1 MPFFDTPE
9 TNALKSKVEKL
20 LSEILDFTDE
30 NKNLKIN
37 VIKDYA
43 DNGNVKLLE
52 PLLKNPQT
60 KKAFF
65 TPILD
70 SFVFNTAKFKEF
82 LEYSSACNSYSKYL
96 GQKIGLYMGDS
107 SLLDRNEVVL
117 NFPFK
122 DCVLEGGQRKEDGLD
137 TYYEYN
143 DKKGEY
149 EEKQSK
155 RREVFYNE
163 VLAQDEIDSLFSPK
177 AFCNTKRYEKSSHS
191 ELVSESTCTKLN
203 RDTELNKKRGLA
215 EDTITDNLIIKG
227 NNLLALHSLK
237 KEFAGKVKL
246 IYIDVPYN
254 TGSDSFSYNDNF
266 NHSSWLTFMKNRL
279 EIARD
284 LLRDDGCIFVQCDDN
299 EQAYLKVLMD
309 EIFVRENKLS
319 TITVKVKAPAGV
331 GQESFLFDVNE
342 YILVFAKNIN
352 LVDVNIIKEQSDL
365 QNNTYTQYKKIIH
378 NIADGKYVKKLH
390 SEKVGDIELLEHNL
404 FEVKNIDKENLNE
417 SFYSNNIDKIFRT
430 TNPQGGLLNKLLPH
444 IPKKGLFSITYK
456 PTKGKKKEDKITYYF
471 LDGSLIL
478 WLSDSAILENGK
490 IKKLNKMTNSWTDN
504 FFQGISNEGGVTLL
518 GGKKPE
524 FLIKRIL
531 DLSTSDSDI
540 ILDYHLGSGTTAAV
554 AHKMNRQ
561 YIGIE
566 QLDYGENDSVVRL
579 QNVIN
584 GDQTG
589 ISKSVNWQGGGSFVY
604 LELAKK
610 NETALEQISAC
621 KSLEELTELF
631 DELCSK
637 YFLHYNVRVKEFR
650 KEIESERFKQL
661 NLKQQKE
668 MFSRMLD
675 LNQLYVNTDDR
686 HDKNT
691 GLTEDDIAITEDFYQ
706 LAKDGE

>member
-1 MPFFDTPE
+1 MPFIDTPE

-20 LSEILDFTDE
+20 LSEIPDFTDE

-37 VIKDYA
+37 VIKDCA
-43 DNGNVKLLE
+43 DNGNIKLLE
-52 PLLKNPQT
+52 PLLKNAQT

-65 TPILD
+65 LPVLD

-96 GQKIGLYMGDS
+96 GEKIGLYMGDS

-137 TYYEYN
+137 TYYEYD
-143 DKKGEY
+143 DKKSEY
-149 EEKQSK
+149 TEKQSK

-177 AFCNTKRYEKSSHS
+177 AFCNTKRYEKGKS
-191 ELVSESTCTKLN
+191 EKCTKLN
-203 RDTELNKKRGLA
+203 RDAELNKKRGLA

-246 IYIDVPYN
+246 IYIDPPFN
-254 TGSDSFSYNDNF
+254 TGKDDFKYNDNF
-266 NHSSWLTFMKNRL
+266 NHSTWLTFMRNRL
-279 EIARD
+279 EIAKD
-284 LLRDDGCIFVQCDDN
+284 LLSEKGSIFLHLDFH
-299 EQAYLKVLMD
+299 ESHYMKILMD
-309 EIFVRENKLS
+309 EVFGRENFRNNIVWCYTGPSGSTNFLPRKHDDILYYSKTENNEYHIQYIKHKSGVHNSGQVFGNTDTDENFKAEAEAQGKKLEDFWLDIYS
-319 TITVKVKAPAGV
+319 TDRYRSEMLNFV
-331 GQESFLFDVNE
+331 GQ
-342 YILVFAKNIN
+342 
-352 LVDVNIIKEQSDL
+352 
-365 QNNTYTQYKKIIH
+365 
-378 NIADGKYVKKLH
+378 
-390 SEKVGDIELLEHNL
+390 
-404 FEVKNIDKENLNE
+404 
-417 SFYSNNIDKIFRT
+417 
-430 TNPQGGLLNKLLPH
+430 
-444 IPKKGLFSITYK
+444 
-456 PTKGKKKEDKITYYF
+456 
-471 LDGSLIL
+471 
-478 WLSDSAILENGK
+478 
-490 IKKLNKMTNSWTDN
+490 
-504 FFQGISNEGGVTLL
+504 
-518 GGKKPE
+518 KPE
-524 FLIKRIL
+524 ALIERIL
-531 DLSTSDSDI
+531 SIGTSESDI
-540 ILDYHLGSGTTAAV
+540 VLDYHLGSGTTAAV

-584 GDQTG
+584 GDQSG

-610 NETALEQISAC
+610 NETALEQISDC

-675 LNQLYVNTDDR
+675 LNQLYVNTNDR

-706 LAKDGE
+706 LK

>member
-1 MPFFDTPE
+1 MPFIETPE

-43 DNGNVKLLE
+43 DNGNIKLLE
-52 PLLKNPQT
+52 PLLKNAQT

-65 TPILD
+65 LPILD

-96 GQKIGLYMGDS
+96 GKKIGLYMGDS

-137 TYYEYN
+137 TYYEYD
-143 DKKGEY
+143 DKKSEY
-149 EEKQSK
+149 TEKQSK

-177 AFCNTKRYEKSSHS
+177 AFCNTKRYEKGKS
-191 ELVSESTCTKLN
+191 EKCTKLN
-203 RDTELNKKRGLA
+203 RDAELNKKRGLS

-246 IYIDVPYN
+246 IYIDPPYN
-254 TGSDSFSYNDNF
+254 TGSDTFSYNDSF
-266 NHSSWLTFMKNRL
+266 NRSSWLTFMKNRL
-279 EIARD
+279 EVAR
-284 LLRDDGCIFVQCDDN
+284 
-299 EQAYLKVLMD
+299 
-309 EIFVRENKLS
+309 
-319 TITVKVKAPAGV
+319 
-331 GQESFLFDVNE
+331 
-342 YILVFAKNIN
+342 
-352 LVDVNIIKEQSDL
+352 
-365 QNNTYTQYKKIIH
+365 
-378 NIADGKYVKKLH
+378 
-390 SEKVGDIELLEHNL
+390 ELL
-404 FEVKNIDKENLNE
+404 
-417 SFYSNNIDKIFRT
+417 S
-430 TNPQGGLLNKLLPH
+430 P
-444 IPKKGLFSITYK
+444 
-456 PTKGKKKEDKITYYF
+456 
-471 LDGSLIL
+471 DG
-478 WLSDSAILENGK
+478 AIYV
-490 IKKLNKMTNSWTDN
+490 
-504 FFQGISNEGGVTLL
+504 Q
-518 GGKKPE
+518 
-524 FLIKRIL
+524 
-531 DLSTSDSDI
+531 
-540 ILDYHLGSGTTAAV
+540 LDYHQVHYAKILLDNIFGENNFQREIIWRIGWLSGYKTIDNNWIRNHDTILFYSKNTDSLSFNKYYIQKSDFKSIADSKAEQYPIEDVWNGNEYDDLNSIAIVSFSGETVSKMLNKNDEVKGQKSEKLIERIIRAHTSEKDIVLDFFGGTGTTAAV
-554 AHKMNRQ
+554 ALKMNRQ
-561 YIGIE
+561 FIICE
-566 QLDYGENDSVVRL
+566 QIDKHVDISLRRL
-579 QNVIN
+579 QKVEE
-584 GDQTG
+584 GEQSG
-589 ISKSVNWQGGGSFVY
+589 ISKRNNWQGGGSFVY

-621 KSLEELTELF
+621 KSLEELTALF

>member
-1 MPFFDTPE
+1 MPFIDTPE

-20 LSEILDFTDE
+20 LSEIPDFTDE

-43 DNGNVKLLE
+43 DNGNAKLLE

-143 DKKGEY
+143 EKKGEY

-177 AFCNTKRYEKSSHS
+177 AFCNAKRYEKSSHS

-203 RDTELNKKRGLA
+203 RDAELNKKRGLS

-246 IYIDVPYN
+246 IYIDPPFN
-254 TGSDSFSYNDNF
+254 TGKDDFKYNDNF
-266 NHSSWLTFMKNRL
+266 NHSTWLTFMRNRL
-279 EIARD
+279 EIAKD
-284 LLRDDGCIFVQCDDN
+284 LLSEKGSIFLHLDFH
-299 EQAYLKVLMD
+299 ESHYMKILMD
-309 EIFVRENKLS
+309 EVFGRENFRNNIVWCYTGPSGSTNFLPRKHDDILYYSKTENNEYHIQYIKHKSGVHNSGQVFGNTDTDENFKAEAEAQGKKLEDFWLDIYS
-319 TITVKVKAPAGV
+319 TDRYRSEMLNFV
-331 GQESFLFDVNE
+331 GQ
-342 YILVFAKNIN
+342 
-352 LVDVNIIKEQSDL
+352 
-365 QNNTYTQYKKIIH
+365 
-378 NIADGKYVKKLH
+378 
-390 SEKVGDIELLEHNL
+390 
-404 FEVKNIDKENLNE
+404 
-417 SFYSNNIDKIFRT
+417 
-430 TNPQGGLLNKLLPH
+430 
-444 IPKKGLFSITYK
+444 
-456 PTKGKKKEDKITYYF
+456 
-471 LDGSLIL
+471 
-478 WLSDSAILENGK
+478 
-490 IKKLNKMTNSWTDN
+490 
-504 FFQGISNEGGVTLL
+504 
-518 GGKKPE
+518 KPE
-524 FLIKRIL
+524 ALIERIL
-531 DLSTSDSDI
+531 SIGTSESDI
-540 ILDYHLGSGTTAAV
+540 VLDYHLGSGTTAAV

-604 LELAKK
+604 LELAKN
-610 NETALEQISAC
+610 NEKALEQISAC

>member
-1 MPFFDTPE
+1 MPFIDTPE

-20 LSEILDFTDE
+20 LSEIPDFTDE

-37 VIKDYA
+37 VIKDCA
-43 DNGNVKLLE
+43 DNGNIKLLE
-52 PLLKNPQT
+52 PLLKNAQT

-65 TPILD
+65 LPVLD

-96 GQKIGLYMGDS
+96 GKKIGLYMGDS

-143 DKKGEY
+143 DKNGEY
-149 EEKQSK
+149 EKKQSK

-177 AFCNTKRYEKSSHS
+177 AFCNTKRYEKGKS
-191 ELVSESTCTKLN
+191 EKCTKLN
-203 RDTELNKKRGLA
+203 RDAELNKKRGLA

-246 IYIDVPYN
+246 IYIDPPFN
-254 TGSDSFSYNDNF
+254 TGKDDFKYNDNF
-266 NHSSWLTFMKNRL
+266 NHSTWLTFMRNRL
-279 EIARD
+279 EIAKD
-284 LLRDDGCIFVQCDDN
+284 LLSEKGSIFLHLDFH
-299 EQAYLKVLMD
+299 ESHYMKILMD
-309 EIFVRENKLS
+309 EVFGRENFRNNIVWCYTGPSGSTNFLPRKHDDILYYSKTENNEYHIQYIKHKSGVHNSGQVFGNTDTDENFKAEAEAQGKKLEDFWLDIYS
-319 TITVKVKAPAGV
+319 TDRYRSEMLNFV
-331 GQESFLFDVNE
+331 GQ
-342 YILVFAKNIN
+342 
-352 LVDVNIIKEQSDL
+352 
-365 QNNTYTQYKKIIH
+365 
-378 NIADGKYVKKLH
+378 
-390 SEKVGDIELLEHNL
+390 
-404 FEVKNIDKENLNE
+404 
-417 SFYSNNIDKIFRT
+417 
-430 TNPQGGLLNKLLPH
+430 
-444 IPKKGLFSITYK
+444 
-456 PTKGKKKEDKITYYF
+456 
-471 LDGSLIL
+471 
-478 WLSDSAILENGK
+478 
-490 IKKLNKMTNSWTDN
+490 
-504 FFQGISNEGGVTLL
+504 
-518 GGKKPE
+518 KPE
-524 FLIKRIL
+524 ALIERIL
-531 DLSTSDSDI
+531 SIGTSESDI
-540 ILDYHLGSGTTAAV
+540 VLDYHLGSGTTAAV

-610 NETALEQISAC
+610 NEKALEQISAC

-650 KEIESERFKQL
+650 KEIESERFRL
-661 NLKQQKE
+661 LSLKQQKE

-686 HDKNT
+686 HDINT
-691 GLTEDDIAITEDFYQ
+691 GLTEIDIAITEDFYQ
-706 LAKDGE
+706 LKKDGE

>member
-1 MPFFDTPE
+1 
-9 TNALKSKVEKL
+9 
-20 LSEILDFTDE
+20 
-30 NKNLKIN
+30 
-37 VIKDYA
+37 
-43 DNGNVKLLE
+43 
-52 PLLKNPQT
+52 
-60 KKAFF
+60 
-65 TPILD
+65 
-70 SFVFNTAKFKEF
+70 
-82 LEYSSACNSYSKYL
+82 
-96 GQKIGLYMGDS
+96 MGDS

-122 DCVLEGGQRKEDGLD
+122 DCVLDGGQRKEDGLD

-143 DKKGEY
+143 EKKDEY
-149 EEKQSK
+149 EIKQRK
-155 RREVFYNE
+155 RREVFYNA
-163 VLAQDEIDSLFSPK
+163 VLAQDEIDCLFSPK
-177 AFCNTKRYEKSSHS
+177 AFCNTKRYEKGKSAN
-191 ELVSESTCTKLN
+191 CTKLN
-203 RDTELNKKRGLA
+203 RDAELNKKRGLA

-279 EIARD
+279 EIAHE
-284 LLRDDGCIFVQCDDN
+284 LLREDGTIFVQCDDN
-299 EQAYLKVLMD
+299 EMAYLQVLMNELFDFIQIVEIKMNEGAANEFQNPFMPKNCEYGLYYAKNYYARKYKPIWIEREYDTAYNQFVINMD
-309 EIFVRENKLS
+309 EEKDFKKW
-319 TITVKVKAPAGV
+319 KVKTLK
-331 GQESFLFDVNE
+331 E
-342 YILVFAKNIN
+342 
-352 LVDVNIIKEQSDL
+352 IIRD
-365 QNNTYTQYKKIIH
+365 KKIPKEAVTKFVIE
-378 NIADGKYVKKLH
+378 NADKIFQGIGPKGPGIDLKEAMERSRK
-390 SEKVGDIELLEHNL
+390 SDGWDIYIRE
-404 FEVKNIDKENLNE
+404 DKENIYTYRGRMVR
-417 SFYSNNIDKIFRT
+417 FYSKNI
-430 TNPQGGLLNKLLPH
+430 GLDRKGNKVIL
-444 IPKKGLFSITYK
+444 
-456 PTKGKKKEDKITYYF
+456 KE
-471 LDGSLIL
+471 LGSL
-478 WLSDSAILENGK
+478 WAD
-490 IKKLNKMTNSWTDN
+490 IKTT
-504 FFQGISNEGGVTLL
+504 GIAPEGGVKLKN
-518 GGKKPE
+518 GKKPE
-524 FLIKRIL
+524 ALLNRVIEMA
-531 DLSTSDSDI
+531 TEESDI
-540 ILDYHLGSGTTAAV
+540 VLDYHLGSGTTAAV

-610 NETALEQISAC
+610 NETALEQISDC

-650 KEIESERFKQL
+650 KEIENERFKQL

-706 LAKDGE
+706 LK

>member
-1 MPFFDTPE
+1 MPFIDTPE

-20 LSEILDFTDE
+20 LSEIPDFTDE

-43 DNGNVKLLE
+43 DNGNAKLLE
-52 PLLKNPQT
+52 PLLKNAQT

-65 TPILD
+65 SPVLD

-137 TYYEYN
+137 TYYEYD

-149 EEKQSK
+149 EKKQSK

-177 AFCNTKRYEKSSHS
+177 AFCNTKRYEKGKS
-191 ELVSESTCTKLN
+191 EKCTKLN
-203 RDTELNKKRGLA
+203 RDAELNKKRGLS

-246 IYIDVPYN
+246 IYIDPPYN
-254 TGSDSFSYNDNF
+254 TGSDSFAYNDNF

-279 EIARD
+279 EIAKE
-284 LLRDDGCIFVQCDDN
+284 LLSQDGAIFVQADDN
-299 EQAYLKVLMD
+299 EYAYLKVLMD
-309 EIFVRENKLS
+309 EVFGIENFVSSIAYQGLD
-319 TITVKVKAPAGV
+319 TVKNDAKYF
-331 GQESFLFDVNE
+331 SVNHE
-342 YILVFAKNIN
+342 FILCYASV
-352 LVDVNIIKEQSDL
+352 KEQFKIKGVKRTEE
-365 QNNTYTQYKKIIH
+365 QNKVYKNPDNDPRGRYLLTPLHAKSGTESGIYEFKFSNGIVWTPPKGTYPRFSKETLASLE
-378 NIADGKYVKKLH
+378 ADNRIYFGKNNDSIPQRKTFLSEVSPFVKLTTFWSYEFAGSTRQSK
-390 SEKVGDIELLEHNL
+390 G
-404 FEVKNIDKENLNE
+404 EVKNLDLNFATPKSEKLIRIIIDAITNE
-417 SFYSNNIDKIFRT
+417 S
-430 TNPQGGLLNKLLPH
+430 
-444 IPKKGLFSITYK
+444 
-456 PTKGKKKEDKITYYF
+456 
-471 LDGSLIL
+471 
-478 WLSDSAILENGK
+478 
-490 IKKLNKMTNSWTDN
+490 
-504 FFQGISNEGGVTLL
+504 
-518 GGKKPE
+518 
-524 FLIKRIL
+524 
-531 DLSTSDSDI
+531 DLV
-540 ILDYHLGSGTTAAV
+540 LDYHLGSGTTAAV

-566 QLDYGENDSVVRL
+566 QMDYIESVTVERLKKVIDGE
-579 QNVIN
+579 Q
-584 GDQTG
+584 GG

-706 LAKDGE
+706 LK

>member
-1 MPFFDTPE
+1 MPFIDTPE

-20 LSEILDFTDE
+20 LSEIPDFTDE

-37 VIKDYA
+37 VIKDCA
-43 DNGNVKLLE
+43 DNGNIKLLE
-52 PLLKNPQT
+52 PLLKNAQT

-65 TPILD
+65 LPVLD

-96 GQKIGLYMGDS
+96 GKKIGLYMGDS

-137 TYYEYN
+137 TYYEYD
-143 DKKGEY
+143 DKKSEY
-149 EEKQSK
+149 TEKQSK

-177 AFCNTKRYEKSSHS
+177 AFCNAKRYEKGKS
-191 ELVSESTCTKLN
+191 EKCTKLN
-203 RDTELNKKRGLA
+203 RDAELNKKRGLS

-246 IYIDVPYN
+246 IYIDPPFN
-254 TGSDSFSYNDNF
+254 TGKDDFKYNDNF
-266 NHSSWLTFMKNRL
+266 NHSTWLTFMRNRL
-279 EIARD
+279 EIAKD
-284 LLRDDGCIFVQCDDN
+284 LLSEKGSIFLHLDFH
-299 EQAYLKVLMD
+299 ESHYMKILMD
-309 EIFVRENKLS
+309 EVFGRENFRNNIVWCYTGPSGSTNFLPRKHDDILYYSKTENNEYHIQYIKHKSGVHNSGQVFGNTDTDENFKAEAEAQGKKLEDFWLDIYS
-319 TITVKVKAPAGV
+319 TDRYRSEMLNFV
-331 GQESFLFDVNE
+331 GQ
-342 YILVFAKNIN
+342 
-352 LVDVNIIKEQSDL
+352 
-365 QNNTYTQYKKIIH
+365 
-378 NIADGKYVKKLH
+378 
-390 SEKVGDIELLEHNL
+390 
-404 FEVKNIDKENLNE
+404 
-417 SFYSNNIDKIFRT
+417 
-430 TNPQGGLLNKLLPH
+430 
-444 IPKKGLFSITYK
+444 
-456 PTKGKKKEDKITYYF
+456 
-471 LDGSLIL
+471 
-478 WLSDSAILENGK
+478 
-490 IKKLNKMTNSWTDN
+490 
-504 FFQGISNEGGVTLL
+504 
-518 GGKKPE
+518 KPE
-524 FLIKRIL
+524 ALIERIL
-531 DLSTSDSDI
+531 SIGTSESDI
-540 ILDYHLGSGTTAAV
+540 VLDYHLGSGTTAAV

-621 KSLEELTELF
+621 KSLKELTELF

-706 LAKDGE
+706 LHQLK

>member
-1 MPFFDTPE
+1 MPFIDTPE

-20 LSEILDFTDE
+20 LSEIPDFTDE

-43 DNGNVKLLE
+43 DNGNTKLLE
-52 PLLKNPQT
+52 PLLKNAQT

-65 TPILD
+65 SPVLD

-137 TYYEYN
+137 TYYEYD

-149 EEKQSK
+149 EEKQGK

-177 AFCNTKRYEKSSHS
+177 AFCNAKRYEKSSHS

-203 RDTELNKKRGLA
+203 RDAELNKKRGLS

-246 IYIDVPYN
+246 IYIDPPFN
-254 TGSDSFSYNDNF
+254 TGKDDFKYNDNF
-266 NHSSWLTFMKNRL
+266 NHSTWLTFMRNRL
-279 EIARD
+279 EIAKD
-284 LLRDDGCIFVQCDDN
+284 LLSEKGSIFLHLDFH
-299 EQAYLKVLMD
+299 ESHYMKILMD
-309 EIFVRENKLS
+309 EVFGRENFRNNIVWCYTGPSGSTNFLPRKHDDILYYSKTENNEYHIQYIKHKSGVHNSGQVFGNTDTDENFKAEAEAQGKKLEDFWLDIYS
-319 TITVKVKAPAGV
+319 TDRYRSEMLNFV
-331 GQESFLFDVNE
+331 GQ
-342 YILVFAKNIN
+342 
-352 LVDVNIIKEQSDL
+352 
-365 QNNTYTQYKKIIH
+365 
-378 NIADGKYVKKLH
+378 
-390 SEKVGDIELLEHNL
+390 
-404 FEVKNIDKENLNE
+404 
-417 SFYSNNIDKIFRT
+417 
-430 TNPQGGLLNKLLPH
+430 
-444 IPKKGLFSITYK
+444 
-456 PTKGKKKEDKITYYF
+456 
-471 LDGSLIL
+471 
-478 WLSDSAILENGK
+478 
-490 IKKLNKMTNSWTDN
+490 
-504 FFQGISNEGGVTLL
+504 
-518 GGKKPE
+518 KPE
-524 FLIKRIL
+524 ALIERIL
-531 DLSTSDSDI
+531 SIGTSESDI
-540 ILDYHLGSGTTAAV
+540 VLDYHLGSGTTAAV

-631 DELCSK
+631 NELCSK

-650 KEIESERFKQL
+650 KEIESERFRQL

>member
-20 LSEILDFTDE
+20 LSEIPDFTDE

-65 TPILD
+65 TPVLD

-137 TYYEYN
+137 TYYEYD

-149 EEKQSK
+149 EKKQSK

-177 AFCNTKRYEKSSHS
+177 AFCNAKRYEKGKA
-191 ELVSESTCTKLN
+191 EKCIKVN
-203 RDTELNKKRGLA
+203 RDAELNTKRGLP

-246 IYIDVPYN
+246 IYIDPPYN
-254 TGSDSFSYNDNF
+254 TRNPTADTFIYNNNFKDST
-266 NHSSWLTFMKNRL
+266 WLTFMRNRL
-279 EIARD
+279 EIGKKLLSKDGCLIIAIDENEHSYLGVLLHELFDTEYEIHNITIVHNPRGVQGTNFSYTNESAYFVIPKGKKSIVDRKIAPDEIEWRNLRDNGGESLRTDAKNCFYPIIVKNEKIVGFGEVLLDDRKHPKQEEKKDGYSYIYPIDIQGIERKWRYARQTVEGIKD
-284 LLRDDGCIFVQCDDN
+284 LLRV
-299 EQAYLKVLMD
+299 K
-309 EIFVRENKLS
+309 
-319 TITVKVKAPAGV
+319 KVKNHLEIELGKNFGTFRTVWQDARYDA
-331 GQESFLFDVNE
+331 NE
-342 YILVFAKNIN
+342 Y
-352 LVDVNIIKEQSDL
+352 
-365 QNNTYTQYKKIIH
+365 
-378 NIADGKYVKKLH
+378 GKKLINDLVPNCPF
-390 SEKVGDIELLEHNL
+390 SFPKSLWNVYDCLYSVVG
-404 FEVKNIDKENLNE
+404 KDKE
-417 SFYSNNIDKIFRT
+417 
-430 TNPQGGLLNKLLPH
+430 
-444 IPKKGLFSITYK
+444 
-456 PTKGKKKEDKITYYF
+456 
-471 LDGSLIL
+471 
-478 WLSDSAILENGK
+478 A
-490 IKKLNKMTNSWTDN
+490 
-504 FFQGISNEGGVTLL
+504 
-518 GGKKPE
+518 
-524 FLIKRIL
+524 
-531 DLSTSDSDI
+531 I
-540 ILDYHLGSGTTAAV
+540 ILDFFGGSGTTAHAV
-554 AHKMNRQ
+554 EELNKNDNGKRQ
-561 YIGIE
+561 FILCEQMDYINTVTVPRVAE
-566 QLDYGENDSVVRL
+566 VQKRNE
-579 QNVIN
+579 
-584 GDQTG
+584 
-589 ISKSVNWQGGGSFVY
+589 GGSFVY

-610 NETALEQISAC
+610 NETALEQISDC
-621 KSLEELTELF
+621 KSLVELTELF

-706 LAKDGE
+706 LK

>member
-1 MPFFDTPE
+1 MPFIDTPE

-20 LSEILDFTDE
+20 LSEIPDFTDE

-43 DNGNVKLLE
+43 DNGNAKLLE

-96 GQKIGLYMGDS
+96 GEKIGLYMGDL

-149 EEKQSK
+149 EEKQGK

-177 AFCNTKRYEKSSHS
+177 AFCNAERYEKGKS
-191 ELVSESTCTKLN
+191 EKCTKLN
-203 RDTELNKKRGLA
+203 RDAELNKKRGLS
-215 EDTITDNLIIKG
+215 EVTITDNLIIKG

-246 IYIDVPYN
+246 IYIDPPYN
-254 TGSDSFSYNDNF
+254 TRNPTADTFIYNNNFKDST
-266 NHSSWLTFMKNRL
+266 WLTFMRNRL
-279 EIARD
+279 EIGKKLLSKDGCLIIAIDENEHSYLGVLLHELFDTEYEIHNITIVHNPRGVQGTNFSYTNESAYFVIPKGKKSIVDRKIAPDEIEWRNLRDNGGESLRTDAKNCFYPIIVKNEKIVGFGEVLLDDRKHPKQEEKKDGYSYIYPIDIQGIERKWRYARQTVEGIKD
-284 LLRDDGCIFVQCDDN
+284 LLRV
-299 EQAYLKVLMD
+299 K
-309 EIFVRENKLS
+309 
-319 TITVKVKAPAGV
+319 KVKNHLEIELGKNFGTFRTVWQDARYDA
-331 GQESFLFDVNE
+331 NE
-342 YILVFAKNIN
+342 Y
-352 LVDVNIIKEQSDL
+352 
-365 QNNTYTQYKKIIH
+365 
-378 NIADGKYVKKLH
+378 GKKLINDLVPNCPF
-390 SEKVGDIELLEHNL
+390 SFPKSLWNVYDCLYSVVG
-404 FEVKNIDKENLNE
+404 KDKE
-417 SFYSNNIDKIFRT
+417 
-430 TNPQGGLLNKLLPH
+430 
-444 IPKKGLFSITYK
+444 
-456 PTKGKKKEDKITYYF
+456 
-471 LDGSLIL
+471 
-478 WLSDSAILENGK
+478 A
-490 IKKLNKMTNSWTDN
+490 
-504 FFQGISNEGGVTLL
+504 
-518 GGKKPE
+518 
-524 FLIKRIL
+524 
-531 DLSTSDSDI
+531 I
-540 ILDYHLGSGTTAAV
+540 ILDFFGGSGTTAHAV
-554 AHKMNRQ
+554 EELNKNDNGKRQ
-561 YIGIE
+561 FILCEQMDYINTVTVPRVAE
-566 QLDYGENDSVVRL
+566 VQKRNE
-579 QNVIN
+579 
-584 GDQTG
+584 
-589 ISKSVNWQGGGSFVY
+589 GGSFVY

-631 DELCSK
+631 DKLCSK

-650 KEIESERFKQL
+650 KEIKSERFKQL

>member
-1 MPFFDTPE
+1 MPFIDTPE

-20 LSEILDFTDE
+20 LSEIPDFTDE

-65 TPILD
+65 TPVLD
-70 SFVFNTAKFKEF
+70 SFVFNKAKFKEF

-117 NFPFK
+117 HFPFK

-143 DKKGEY
+143 EKKGEY

-163 VLAQDEIDSLFSPK
+163 VLAQDEIDSLFTPK
-177 AFCNTKRYEKSSHS
+177 AFCNAKRYEKGKSKN
-191 ELVSESTCTKLN
+191 CTKLS
-203 RDTELNKKRGLA
+203 RDAELNKKRGLA

-246 IYIDVPYN
+246 IYIDPPFN
-254 TGSDSFSYNDNF
+254 TGKDDFKYNDNF
-266 NHSSWLTFMKNRL
+266 NHSTWLTFMRNRL
-279 EIARD
+279 EIAKD
-284 LLRDDGCIFVQCDDN
+284 LLSEKGSIFLHLDFH
-299 EQAYLKVLMD
+299 ESHYMKILMD
-309 EIFVRENKLS
+309 EVFGRENFRNNIVWCYTGPSGSTNFLPRKHDDILYYSKTENNEYHIQYIKHKSGVHNSGQVFGNTDTDENFKAEAEAQGKKLEDFWLDIYS
-319 TITVKVKAPAGV
+319 TDRYRSEMLNFV
-331 GQESFLFDVNE
+331 GQ
-342 YILVFAKNIN
+342 
-352 LVDVNIIKEQSDL
+352 
-365 QNNTYTQYKKIIH
+365 
-378 NIADGKYVKKLH
+378 
-390 SEKVGDIELLEHNL
+390 
-404 FEVKNIDKENLNE
+404 
-417 SFYSNNIDKIFRT
+417 
-430 TNPQGGLLNKLLPH
+430 
-444 IPKKGLFSITYK
+444 
-456 PTKGKKKEDKITYYF
+456 
-471 LDGSLIL
+471 
-478 WLSDSAILENGK
+478 
-490 IKKLNKMTNSWTDN
+490 
-504 FFQGISNEGGVTLL
+504 
-518 GGKKPE
+518 KPE
-524 FLIKRIL
+524 ALIERIL
-531 DLSTSDSDI
+531 SIGTSESDI
-540 ILDYHLGSGTTAAV
+540 VLDYHLGSGTTAAV

-610 NETALEQISAC
+610 NETALEQISDC

-631 DELCSK
+631 DVLCSK

>member
-20 LSEILDFTDE
+20 LSEIPDFTDE

-43 DNGNVKLLE
+43 DNGNIKLLE
-52 PLLKNPQT
+52 PLLKNAQT

-65 TPILD
+65 TPVLD

-143 DKKGEY
+143 EKKGEY
-149 EEKQSK
+149 EKKQSK

-177 AFCNTKRYEKSSHS
+177 AFCNTKRYEKGKS
-191 ELVSESTCTKLN
+191 EKCTKLN
-203 RDTELNKKRGLA
+203 RDAELNKKRGLA

-246 IYIDVPYN
+246 IYIDPPFN
-254 TGSDSFSYNDNF
+254 TGKDDFKYNDNF
-266 NHSSWLTFMKNRL
+266 NHSTWLTFMRNRL
-279 EIARD
+279 EIAKD
-284 LLRDDGCIFVQCDDN
+284 LLSEKGSIFLHLDFH
-299 EQAYLKVLMD
+299 ESHYMKILMD
-309 EIFVRENKLS
+309 EVFGRENFRNNIVWCYTGPSGSTNFLPRKHDDILYYSKTENNEYHIQYIKHKSGVHNSGQVFGNTDTDENFKAEAEAQGKKLEDFWLDIYS
-319 TITVKVKAPAGV
+319 TDRYRSEMLNFV
-331 GQESFLFDVNE
+331 GQ
-342 YILVFAKNIN
+342 
-352 LVDVNIIKEQSDL
+352 
-365 QNNTYTQYKKIIH
+365 
-378 NIADGKYVKKLH
+378 
-390 SEKVGDIELLEHNL
+390 
-404 FEVKNIDKENLNE
+404 
-417 SFYSNNIDKIFRT
+417 
-430 TNPQGGLLNKLLPH
+430 
-444 IPKKGLFSITYK
+444 
-456 PTKGKKKEDKITYYF
+456 
-471 LDGSLIL
+471 
-478 WLSDSAILENGK
+478 
-490 IKKLNKMTNSWTDN
+490 
-504 FFQGISNEGGVTLL
+504 
-518 GGKKPE
+518 KPE
-524 FLIKRIL
+524 ALIERIL
-531 DLSTSDSDI
+531 SIGTSESDI
-540 ILDYHLGSGTTAAV
+540 VLDYHLGSGTTAAV

-610 NETALEQISAC
+610 NETALEQISDC
-621 KSLEELTELF
+621 KSLEELTALF

-706 LAKDGE
+706 LK

>member
-1 MPFFDTPE
+1 MPFIDTPE

-20 LSEILDFTDE
+20 LSEIPDFTDE

-65 TPILD
+65 TPVLD

-82 LEYSSACNSYSKYL
+82 LEYSSACNSYSQYL

-149 EEKQSK
+149 EKKQSK

-177 AFCNTKRYEKSSHS
+177 AFCNAKRYEKGKS
-191 ELVSESTCTKLN
+191 EKCTKLN
-203 RDTELNKKRGLA
+203 RDAELNKKRGLA

-279 EIARD
+279 EIAHE
-284 LLRDDGCIFVQCDDN
+284 LLREDGTIFVQCDDN
-299 EQAYLKVLMD
+299 EMAYLQVLMNELFDFIQIVEIKMNEGAANEFQNPFMPKNCEYGLYYAKNYYARKYKPIWIEREYDTAYNQFVINMD
-309 EIFVRENKLS
+309 EEKDFKKW
-319 TITVKVKAPAGV
+319 KVKTLK
-331 GQESFLFDVNE
+331 E
-342 YILVFAKNIN
+342 
-352 LVDVNIIKEQSDL
+352 IIRD
-365 QNNTYTQYKKIIH
+365 KKIPKEAVTKFVIE
-378 NIADGKYVKKLH
+378 NADKIFQGIGPKGPGIGLKEAMERSRK
-390 SEKVGDIELLEHNL
+390 SNGWDIYIRE
-404 FEVKNIDKENLNE
+404 DKENIYTYRGRMVR
-417 SFYSNNIDKIFRT
+417 FYSKNI
-430 TNPQGGLLNKLLPH
+430 GLDRKGNKVIL
-444 IPKKGLFSITYK
+444 
-456 PTKGKKKEDKITYYF
+456 KE
-471 LDGSLIL
+471 LGSL
-478 WLSDSAILENGK
+478 WAD
-490 IKKLNKMTNSWTDN
+490 IKTT
-504 FFQGISNEGGVTLL
+504 GIAPEGGVKLKN
-518 GGKKPE
+518 GKKPE
-524 FLIKRIL
+524 ALLNRVIEMA
-531 DLSTSDSDI
+531 TEESDI

-584 GDQTG
+584 GEQTG

-610 NETALEQISAC
+610 NETALEQISDC

-631 DELCSK
+631 DVLCSK

-706 LAKDGE
+706 LHQLK

>member
-1 MPFFDTPE
+1 MPFIDTPE
-9 TNALKSKVEKL
+9 TNALKSKVEKI
-20 LSEILDFTDE
+20 LSEIPDFTDE

-143 DKKGEY
+143 EKKGEY
-149 EEKQSK
+149 EKKQSK
-155 RREVFYNE
+155 RREDFYNE

-246 IYIDVPYN
+246 IYIDPPYN
-254 TGSDSFSYNDNF
+254 TGSDSFAYNDNF

-279 EIARD
+279 EVAKE
-284 LLRDDGCIFVQCDDN
+284 LLREDGCIFVQCDDN
-299 EQAYLKVLMD
+299 EQAYLKILCD
-309 EIFVRENKLS
+309 EVFGRVNFISSIVWKGRGGRQDSKFIAQIHE
-319 TITVKVKAPAGV
+319 TI
-331 GQESFLFDVNE
+331 Q
-342 YILVFAKNIN
+342 VFAKNIN
-352 LVDVNIIKEQSDL
+352 SLAIYKEEVADDDSYTGKDEKGEYKLQLLRKWGSNSRRIDRPNLYFGVDFEGETVFPILPDGSDGCWRWS
-365 QNNTYTQYKKIIH
+365 KSKIESAI
-378 NIADGKYVKKLH
+378 
-390 SEKVGDIELLEHNL
+390 
-404 FEVKNIDKENLNE
+404 KENLIVLQNK
-417 SFYSNNIDKIFRT
+417 NDKIELYEKIYKTGDTKEKVFT
-430 TNPQGGLLNKLLPH
+430 SWFEECFSGEAANHLKD
-444 IPKKGLFSITYK
+444 LF
-456 PTKGKKKEDKITYYF
+456 
-471 LDGSLIL
+471 
-478 WLSDSAILENGK
+478 
-490 IKKLNKMTNSWTDN
+490 
-504 FFQGISNEGGVTLL
+504 NEKVFDFP
-518 GGKKPE
+518 KPE
-524 FLIKRIL
+524 SLLKRIL
-531 DLSTSDSDI
+531 EISTKPTDI
-540 ILDYHLGSGTTAAV
+540 VLDYHLGSGTTTAV

-566 QLDYGENDSVVRL
+566 QMDYIESVTVERLKKVIEGE
-579 QNVIN
+579 Q
-584 GDQTG
+584 GG
-589 ISKSVNWQGGGSFVY
+589 ISKSQNWQGGGSFVY

-706 LAKDGE
+706 LK

>member
-1 MPFFDTPE
+1 MPFIDTPE

-20 LSEILDFTDE
+20 LSEIPDFTDE

-43 DNGNVKLLE
+43 DNGNSKLLE

-65 TPILD
+65 LPVLD

-96 GQKIGLYMGDS
+96 GEKIGLYMGDS
-107 SLLDRNEVVL
+107 SLLDRNEVIL

-177 AFCNTKRYEKSSHS
+177 AFCNAKRYEKGKS
-191 ELVSESTCTKLN
+191 EKCTKLN
-203 RDTELNKKRGLA
+203 RDVELNKKRGLA

-246 IYIDVPYN
+246 IYIDPPFN
-254 TGSDSFSYNDNF
+254 TGKDDFKYNDNF
-266 NHSSWLTFMKNRL
+266 NHSTWLTFMRNRL
-279 EIARD
+279 EIAKD
-284 LLRDDGCIFVQCDDN
+284 LLSEKGSIFLHLDFH
-299 EQAYLKVLMD
+299 ESHYMKILMD
-309 EIFVRENKLS
+309 EVFGRENFRNNIVWCYTGPSGSTNFLPRKHDDILYYSKTENNEYHIQYIKHKSGVHNSGQVFGNTDTDENFKAEAEAQGKKLEDFWLDIYS
-319 TITVKVKAPAGV
+319 TDRYRSEMLNFV
-331 GQESFLFDVNE
+331 GQ
-342 YILVFAKNIN
+342 
-352 LVDVNIIKEQSDL
+352 
-365 QNNTYTQYKKIIH
+365 
-378 NIADGKYVKKLH
+378 
-390 SEKVGDIELLEHNL
+390 
-404 FEVKNIDKENLNE
+404 
-417 SFYSNNIDKIFRT
+417 
-430 TNPQGGLLNKLLPH
+430 
-444 IPKKGLFSITYK
+444 
-456 PTKGKKKEDKITYYF
+456 
-471 LDGSLIL
+471 
-478 WLSDSAILENGK
+478 
-490 IKKLNKMTNSWTDN
+490 
-504 FFQGISNEGGVTLL
+504 
-518 GGKKPE
+518 KPE
-524 FLIKRIL
+524 ALIERIL
-531 DLSTSDSDI
+531 SIGTSESDI
-540 ILDYHLGSGTTAAV
+540 VLDYHLGSGTTAAV

-610 NETALEQISAC
+610 NETALEQISDC

-691 GLTEDDIAITEDFYQ
+691 GLTENDIAITEDFYQ
-706 LAKDGE
+706 LK

>member
-20 LSEILDFTDE
+20 LSEIPDFTDE

-43 DNGNVKLLE
+43 DNGNIKLLE
-52 PLLKNPQT
+52 PLLKNAQT

-65 TPILD
+65 SPVLD
-70 SFVFNTAKFKEF
+70 SFIFNTAKFKEF

-96 GQKIGLYMGDS
+96 GKKIGLYMGDS

-137 TYYEYN
+137 TYYEYD
-143 DKKGEY
+143 DKKSEY
-149 EEKQSK
+149 TEKQSK

-177 AFCNTKRYEKSSHS
+177 AFCNTKRYEKGKS
-191 ELVSESTCTKLN
+191 EKCTKLN
-203 RDTELNKKRGLA
+203 RDAELNKKRGLA

-246 IYIDVPYN
+246 IYIDPPFN
-254 TGSDSFSYNDNF
+254 TGKDDFKYNDNF
-266 NHSSWLTFMKNRL
+266 NHSTWLTFMRNRL
-279 EIARD
+279 EIAKD
-284 LLRDDGCIFVQCDDN
+284 LLSEKGSIFLHLDFH
-299 EQAYLKVLMD
+299 ESHYMKILMD
-309 EIFVRENKLS
+309 EVFGRENFRNNIVWCYTGPSGSTNFLPRKHDDILYYSKTENNEYHIQYIKHKSGVHNSGQVFGNTDTDENFKAEAEAQGKKLEDFWLDIYS
-319 TITVKVKAPAGV
+319 TDRYRSEMLNFV
-331 GQESFLFDVNE
+331 GQ
-342 YILVFAKNIN
+342 
-352 LVDVNIIKEQSDL
+352 
-365 QNNTYTQYKKIIH
+365 
-378 NIADGKYVKKLH
+378 
-390 SEKVGDIELLEHNL
+390 
-404 FEVKNIDKENLNE
+404 
-417 SFYSNNIDKIFRT
+417 
-430 TNPQGGLLNKLLPH
+430 
-444 IPKKGLFSITYK
+444 
-456 PTKGKKKEDKITYYF
+456 
-471 LDGSLIL
+471 
-478 WLSDSAILENGK
+478 
-490 IKKLNKMTNSWTDN
+490 
-504 FFQGISNEGGVTLL
+504 
-518 GGKKPE
+518 KPE
-524 FLIKRIL
+524 ALIERIL
-531 DLSTSDSDI
+531 SIGTSESDI
-540 ILDYHLGSGTTAAV
+540 VLDYHLGSGTTAAV

-691 GLTEDDIAITEDFYQ
+691 GLTKDDIAITENFYQ
-706 LAKDGE
+706 LK

>member
-1 MPFFDTPE
+1 MPFIDTPE

-20 LSEILDFTDE
+20 LSEIPDFTDE

-43 DNGNVKLLE
+43 DNGNAKLLE
-52 PLLKNPQT
+52 PLLKNAQT

-70 SFVFNTAKFKEF
+70 SFVFNTARFKEF

-96 GQKIGLYMGDS
+96 GKKIGLYMGDS

-177 AFCNTKRYEKSSHS
+177 AFCNAKRYEKGKS
-191 ELVSESTCTKLN
+191 EKCTKLN
-203 RDTELNKKRGLA
+203 RDAELNKKRGLA

-246 IYIDVPYN
+246 IYIDPPYN
-254 TGSDSFSYNDNF
+254 TGSDSFAYNDNF

-284 LLRDDGCIFVQCDDN
+284 LLKEDGIIWVHCDNN
-299 EQAYLKVLMD
+299 EQSYLKILLD
-309 EIFVRENKLS
+309 ELFGRQNFVETVTVVNNPRGRDYGGIANMHEFIHVFCKNILEANIYRLNDSEKEFPYSDNLGGYEIRELRNRNTAFHIGNRPNLCYPFFVNPK
-319 TITVKVKAPAGV
+319 TIDENGFCEIDLEKHNDWVEVMPAKSQGIQTVWRWGKDKSQKNLNINIV
-331 GQESFLFDVNE
+331 GRAMKEKGRFMVVEKYREKSVMARSVWWDKDVNSE
-342 YILVFAKNIN
+342 RG
-352 LVDVNIIKEQSDL
+352 
-365 QNNTYTQYKKIIH
+365 TIH
-378 NIADGKYVKKLH
+378 LREMFG
-390 SEKVGDIELLEHNL
+390 
-404 FEVKNIDKENLNE
+404 
-417 SFYSNNIDKIFRT
+417 DKIF
-430 TNPQGGLLNKLLPH
+430 NFPKPEGLLSRILE
-444 IPKKGLFSITYK
+444 ISTK
-456 PTKGKKKEDKITYYF
+456 PT
-471 LDGSLIL
+471 
-478 WLSDSAILENGK
+478 
-490 IKKLNKMTNSWTDN
+490 
-504 FFQGISNEGGVTLL
+504 
-518 GGKKPE
+518 
-524 FLIKRIL
+524 
-531 DLSTSDSDI
+531 DI
-540 ILDYHLGSGTTAAV
+540 VLDYHLGSGTTAAV

-561 YIGIE
+561 YIGVE
-566 QLDYGENDSVVRL
+566 QMDYI
-579 QNVIN
+579 QNVSVERLKKVIE
-584 GDQTG
+584 GEQGG
-589 ISKSVNWQGGGSFVY
+589 ISKSQNWQGGGSFVY

-610 NETALEQISAC
+610 NEKALEQFSAC

-650 KEIESERFKQL
+650 KEIESERFRQL
-661 NLKQQKE
+661 SLKQQKE

-691 GLTEDDIAITEDFYQ
+691 GLTEDNIAITEDFYQ
-706 LAKDGE
+706 LK

>member
-1 MPFFDTPE
+1 MPFIETPE

-43 DNGNVKLLE
+43 DNGNIKLLE
-52 PLLKNPQT
+52 PLLKNAQT

-65 TPILD
+65 SPVLD

-96 GQKIGLYMGDS
+96 GEKIGLYMGDS

-137 TYYEYN
+137 TYYEYD

-149 EEKQSK
+149 EKKQSK

-177 AFCNTKRYEKSSHS
+177 AFCNTKRYEKGES
-191 ELVSESTCTKLN
+191 EKCTKLN
-203 RDTELNKKRGLA
+203 RDAELNKKRGLS

-246 IYIDVPYN
+246 IYIDPPYN
-254 TGSDSFSYNDNF
+254 TGSDTFSYNDSF
-266 NHSSWLTFMKNRL
+266 NRSSWLTFMKNRL
-279 EIARD
+279 EVAR
-284 LLRDDGCIFVQCDDN
+284 
-299 EQAYLKVLMD
+299 
-309 EIFVRENKLS
+309 
-319 TITVKVKAPAGV
+319 
-331 GQESFLFDVNE
+331 
-342 YILVFAKNIN
+342 
-352 LVDVNIIKEQSDL
+352 
-365 QNNTYTQYKKIIH
+365 
-378 NIADGKYVKKLH
+378 
-390 SEKVGDIELLEHNL
+390 ELL
-404 FEVKNIDKENLNE
+404 
-417 SFYSNNIDKIFRT
+417 S
-430 TNPQGGLLNKLLPH
+430 P
-444 IPKKGLFSITYK
+444 
-456 PTKGKKKEDKITYYF
+456 
-471 LDGSLIL
+471 DG
-478 WLSDSAILENGK
+478 AIYV
-490 IKKLNKMTNSWTDN
+490 
-504 FFQGISNEGGVTLL
+504 Q
-518 GGKKPE
+518 
-524 FLIKRIL
+524 
-531 DLSTSDSDI
+531 
-540 ILDYHLGSGTTAAV
+540 LDYHQVHYAKILLDNIFGENNFQREIIWRIGWLSGYKTIDNNWIRNHDTILFYSKNTDSLSFNKYYIQKSDFKSIADSKAEQYPIEDVWNGNEYDDLNSIAIVSFSGETVSKMLNKNDEVKGQKSEKLIERIIRAHTSEKDIVLDFSGGTGTTAVV
-554 AHKMNRQ
+554 ALKRNRQ
-561 YIGIE
+561 FIICE
-566 QLDYGENDSVVRL
+566 QIDKHVDISLRRL
-579 QNVIN
+579 QKVEE
-584 GDQTG
+584 GEQSG
-589 ISKSVNWQGGGSFVY
+589 ISKRNNWQGGGSFVY

-637 YFLHYNVRVKEFR
+637 YFLHYNVRIKEFR

-691 GLTEDDIAITEDFYQ
+691 GLTENDIAITEDFYQ
-706 LAKDGE
+706 LYQQK